1 MTFFNKKKKNEI
13 PVDCNERTF
22 IWFTEKSRELLN
34 RESMLMNLTKENQ
47 KLNEEL
53 QIKDKLLQNIQSKI
67 LPLNLPILMK
77 LFGFYFGKI

>member
-1 MTFFNKKKKNEI
+1 MTFFNKKKNEI